1 MPRKP
6 LWVWISAILP
16 VGLYAALIVLVSSQQ
31 KLPKAPVNDKLMHF
45 GEYAILGFLLAR
57 AIWLLWDKGLRQ
69 AVLFSVLAA
78 TAFGITDE
86 IHQYFVPN
94 RDADVLDVVADF
106 AGSVAGAIA
115 WALLALEVQLRSMS
129 DQSTS

>member
-6 LWVWISAILP
+6 LRVWLAATLP
-16 VGLYAALIVLVSSQQ
+16 VVAYAALIVAVSSQS
-31 KLPKAPVNDKLMHF
+31 KLPKAPFNDKLMHF
-45 GEYAILGFLLAR
+45 GEYAVLGFLLAR
-57 AIWLLWDKGLRQ
+57 AIWLRWDRGLRH
-69 AVLFSVLAA
+69 AGIFSILAA

-106 AGSVAGAIA
+106 AGSLAGSVA
-115 WALLALEVQLRSMS
+115 WALLALEVQVRTTRERSI
-129 DQSTS
+129 